1 MLDIIL
7 RNNEE
12 WVKEVRENNP
22 TFFDEISK
30 GQAPEVLWLGCSDSR
45 VPPNEVTK
53 LGPGRLFVH
62 RNIANMVKKDDPN
75 FISVLKYAVENLKVK
90 HIVICG
96 HYFCGGVQA
105 AMSEV
110 NLNLGVIETW
120 IEPIKQKY
128 LKKKTQLEQLT
139 DPTARL
145 NKMVEINVVAQVENL
160 METEVMIKARER
172 GDAPDVNGLVMDL
185 STGYLKTVISAEEL
199 EMQIVS

>member
-12 WVKEVRENNP
+12 WVKEVKDNNP
-22 TFFDEISK
+22 SFFDEIAK

-75 FISVLKYAVENLKVK
+75 FMSVLKYAVENLKVK

-96 HYFCGGVQA
+96 HYYCGGVQA
-105 AMSEV
+105 AMSEED
-110 NLNLGVIETW
+110 LNLGVIDRW
-120 IEPIKQKY
+120 IEPIKAKY
-128 LKKKTQLEQLT
+128 LKKKAQLADLT
-139 DPTARL
+139 DPTERL
-145 NKMVEINVVAQVENL
+145 NKMVELNVVTQIENL
-160 METEVMIKARER
+160 LETEVMIHAKER
-172 GDAPDVNGLVMDL
+172 GNAPDVNGLVMDL
-185 STGYLKTVISAEEL
+185 KTGYLKTVISAEEL
-199 EMQIVS
+199 ELQQVS